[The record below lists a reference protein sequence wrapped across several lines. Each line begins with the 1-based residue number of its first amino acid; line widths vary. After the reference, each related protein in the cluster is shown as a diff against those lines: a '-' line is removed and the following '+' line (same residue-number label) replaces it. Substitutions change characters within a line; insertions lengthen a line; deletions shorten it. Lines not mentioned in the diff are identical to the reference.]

1 MPENLLW
8 RQTEPPQHPKES
20 TAWNIKILNLKSY
33 ALVKYNLHSKWTAA
47 RCCQRFP
54 SIFASIFPN
63 SEDISKVDAC
73 IQQDYRIDLI
83 TWYDVQWPNNSLK
96 QNCPQSLCLAFC
108 CCGPDSAD
116 RCWWHLFLTGVPSG
130 TTTVSDVP
138 HFIKF
143 HKDNAFVSLTLQHS
157 SVLIMPEKKQMPW
170 LVISKCQVQNL
181 PHHPI
186 PHPSPSHPV
195 FLFCF
200 FAVPGLWATRTK
212 TLNISQSHTRD
223 FTTNPC
229 RWWILLLFV
238 ESELGTK
245 NPATLTK
252 NQNNT
257 IHSVLMQHFYS
268 WNFEVGVSWL

>member
-1 MPENLLW
+1 MTCSGLTIHWNRIVPNLYAWHSVAAALILPIDVGGICSSQGCH
-8 RQTEPPQHPKES
+8 RVPPPLVTCHTSSNFTKTMHLLAS
-20 TAWNIKILNLKSY
+20 LFNI
-33 ALVKYNLHSKWTAA
+33 H
-47 RCCQRFP
+47 Q
-54 SIFASIFPN
+54 
-63 SEDISKVDAC
+63 
-73 IQQDYRIDLI
+73 
-83 TWYDVQWPNNSLK
+83 
-96 QNCPQSLCLAFC
+96 
-108 CCGPDSAD
+108 
-116 RCWWHLFLTGVPSG
+116 
-130 TTTVSDVP
+130 
-138 HFIKF
+138 
-143 HKDNAFVSLTLQHS
+143 S

-238 ESELGTK
+238 RSELGTK
-245 NPATLTK
+245 NPATPTK

-257 IHSVLMQHFYS
+257 IHSVLMQQLCS
-268 WNFEVGVSWL
+268 WNFEVGVAWL

>member
-1 MPENLLW
+1 MDFVHYQQQCHCINWFCPLTEFPAQWTKAIISSQDIELSLARCQKICINLLW

-20 TAWNIKILNLKSY
+20 TAWNIKILNPKSY

-83 TWYDVQWPNNSLK
+83 TWYDMQWPNNSLK

-157 SVLIMPEKKQMPW
+157 
-170 LVISKCQVQNL
+170 
-181 PHHPI
+181 
-186 PHPSPSHPV
+186 
-195 FLFCF
+195 
-200 FAVPGLWATRTK
+200 
-212 TLNISQSHTRD
+212 
-223 FTTNPC
+223 
-229 RWWILLLFV
+229 
-238 ESELGTK
+238 
-245 NPATLTK
+245 
-252 NQNNT
+252 
-257 IHSVLMQHFYS
+257 
-268 WNFEVGVSWL
+268 